1 MILSIPLAW
10 LQLVHKKVKFLATLA
25 GIAFV
30 VILLFMQL
38 GFQDALFDS
47 AVRVHQVLE
56 GDLFLTSSQYKALT
70 AQQSF
75 PRTRLYQTLAFEGV
89 KSVEPLYFQFGK
101 LKNILNGQKFSIFVI
116 VVDPNKSIFKLPQI
130 NQNIDKIKLP
140 DTALFDLSSRPEFGP
155 IAAEFKAKQK
165 MDIEIASFN
174 QITKAKRFKIE
185 GLFSLGP
192 SFGVDG
198 NLITNYSTF
207 LKAFPDR
214 LVNNIDLGLITLD
227 DNYEPEEVRDRLVT
241 ILPDDIEILTLAE
254 FIKLEKDY
262 WDLRTPIGFIF
273 KIMVFMGFI
282 VGIGITYQILYS
294 NISNHLVAY
303 ATLKAIGFTN
313 KYLLTAVFQQALL
326 LAVLGFV
333 PGIIVSFGLYDI
345 AKNATHLPVIMDA
358 NKSFNVFLS
367 VIIMC
372 SVSGILAIQKLRSVD
387 PADIF

>member
-1 MILSIPLAW
+1 MISSIPLAW

-47 AVRVHQVLE
+47 AVRVHQVLQ

-89 KSVEPLYFQFGK
+89 ESVSPLYFQFGK
-101 LKNILNGQKFSIFVI
+101 LRNILDGQKYSIFVMGI
-116 VVDPNKSIFKLPQI
+116 DPSQTNFKSAQI
-130 NQNIDKIKLP
+130 NQKINQIKLP

-155 IAAEFKAKQK
+155 IAAEFKKKQQL
-165 MDIEIASFN
+165 DIEIASFN
-174 QITKAKRFKIE
+174 QIIRAKRFEIK

-214 LVNNIDLGLITLD
+214 QVANIDLGLITLK
-227 DNYEPEEVRDRLVT
+227 DNYEAEEVRDRLVSS
-241 ILPDDIEILTLAE
+241 LPQDIQILTLAE

-273 KIMVFMGFI
+273 KIMVFMGFV

-313 KYLLTAVFQQALL
+313 RYLLTAVFQQALL
-326 LAVLGFV
+326 LALLGFI
-333 PGIIVSFGLYDI
+333 PGIIVSFGLYDL
-345 AKNATHLPVIMDA
+345 AKNATHLPVIMDI
-358 NKSFNVFLS
+358 NKTFNVFLS
-367 VIIMC
+367 VIAMC
-372 SVSGILAIQKLRSVD
+372 SISGTLAIQKLRSVD

>member
-1 MILSIPLAW
+1 MISSIPLAW

-47 AVRVHQVLE
+47 AVRLHQVLQ

-89 KSVEPLYFQFGK
+89 ESVSPLYFQFGK
-101 LKNILNGQKFSIFVI
+101 LRNILDGQKYSIFVMGI
-116 VVDPNKSIFKLPQI
+116 DPSQTNFKSAQI
-130 NQNIDKIKLP
+130 NQEINQIKLP

-155 IAAEFKAKQK
+155 IAAEFKKKQEL
-165 MDIEIASFN
+165 DIEIASFN
-174 QITKAKRFKIE
+174 QIITAKRFEIK

-214 LVNNIDLGLITLD
+214 QVANIDLGLITLK
-227 DNYEPEEVRDRLVT
+227 DNYQAEEVRDRLAAN
-241 ILPDDIEILTLAE
+241 LPQDIQILTLTE

-262 WDLRTPIGFIF
+262 WD
-273 KIMVFMGFI
+273 
-282 VGIGITYQILYS
+282 
-294 NISNHLVAY
+294 
-303 ATLKAIGFTN
+303 
-313 KYLLTAVFQQALL
+313 
-326 LAVLGFV
+326 
-333 PGIIVSFGLYDI
+333 
-345 AKNATHLPVIMDA
+345 
-358 NKSFNVFLS
+358 
-367 VIIMC
+367 
-372 SVSGILAIQKLRSVD
+372 
-387 PADIF
+387 

>member
-1 MILSIPLAW
+1 MLLSIPLAW
-10 LQLVHKKVKFLATLA
+10 LQLVHRRVKFIATLS

-47 AVRVHQVLE
+47 AVRVHQVLQ

-70 AQQSF
+70 SQQSF

-89 KSVEPLYFQFGK
+89 ESVSPLYFQFGK
-101 LKNILNGQKFSIFVI
+101 LRNIVNGQKYPIFAI
-116 VVDPNKSIFKLPQI
+116 GIDPSKANFNSPQI
-130 NQNIDKIKLP
+130 EQNIDLIKIP

-155 IAAEFKAKQK
+155 IAQEFNQTQNV
-165 MDIEIASFN
+165 DIEIAPYN
-174 QITKAKRFKIE
+174 QITKAKRFTIK
-185 GLFSLGP
+185 GLFDIGP
-192 SFGVDG
+192 SFGIDG

-207 LKAFPDR
+207 LQAFPDR
-214 LVNNIDLGLITLD
+214 SLQNIDLGLITLEPNRD
-227 DNYEPEEVRDRLVT
+227 PEQIRNYLAAN
-241 ILPDDIEILTLAE
+241 LPQDVDILTLAE
-254 FIKLEKDY
+254 FMQLEKDY
-262 WDLRTPIGFIF
+262 WNLRTPIGFIF
-273 KIMVFMGFI
+273 KIMVFMGFV

-313 KYLLTAVFQQALL
+313 KYLLIAVFQQAFL
-326 LAVLGFV
+326 LAILGFL

-345 AKNATHLPVIMDA
+345 ATNATHLPVIMDL
-358 NKSFNVFLS
+358 NKVSGVFLS

-372 SVSGILAIQKLRSVD
+372 IVSGFLAIQKLRSVD

>member
-47 AVRVHQVLE
+47 AVRVHQVLQ

-89 KSVEPLYFQFGK
+89 ESVSPLYFQFGK
-101 LKNILNGQKFSIFVI
+101 LRNILDGQKYSIFVMGI
-116 VVDPNKSIFKLPQI
+116 DPSKPNFKLAQI
-130 NQNIDKIKLP
+130 NQNIEQIKLP

-155 IAAEFKAKQK
+155 IASEFSKNQELS
-165 MDIEIASFN
+165 IEIAAFN
-174 QITKAKRFKIE
+174 QIIKARRFKLK

-214 LVNNIDLGLITLD
+214 QVANIDLGLITLQ
-227 DNYEPEEVRDRLVT
+227 DNYAAEEVRDRLVAN
-241 ILPDDIEILTLAE
+241 LPQDIQILTLAE
-254 FIKLEKDY
+254 FIQLEKDY

-273 KIMVFMGFI
+273 KIMVFMGFV

-313 KYLLTAVFQQALL
+313 RYLLTAVFQQALL
-326 LAVLGFV
+326 LAFLGFI
-333 PGIIVSFGLYDI
+333 PGIIVSFGLYDL
-345 AKNATHLPVIMDA
+345 AKNVTHLPVIMDN
-358 NKSFNVFLS
+358 NKSLNVFLS
-367 VIIMC
+367 VIAMC
-372 SVSGILAIQKLRSVD
+372 SISGTLAIQKLRSVD

>member
-10 LQLVHKKVKFLATLA
+10 LQLVHKRVKFLATLA

-89 KSVEPLYFQFGK
+89 ESVNPLYFQFGK
-101 LKNILNGQKFSIFVI
+101 LRNILNGQKYSIFVMG
-116 VVDPNKSIFKLPQI
+116 VDPNQSIFKSPQI

-155 IAAEFKAKQK
+155 IAAEFKAKQQL
-165 MDIEIASFN
+165 DIEISSFN
-174 QITKAKRFKIE
+174 QIIKAKRFKIE

-198 NLITNYSTF
+198 NLITNHSTF

-227 DNYEPEEVRDRLVT
+227 ANYEPEAVRDRLT
-241 ILPDDIEILTLAE
+241 ALLPQDIEILTRNE
-254 FIKLEKDY
+254 FIQLEKDY

-273 KIMVFMGFI
+273 KIMVFMGFV

-313 KYLLTAVFQQALL
+313 NYLLTAVFQQAFL
-326 LAVLGFV
+326 LAILGFI
-333 PGIIVSFGLYDI
+333 PGIIISFALYDI
-345 AKNATHLPVIMDA
+345 ATSATHLPVIMDTD
-358 NKSFNVFLS
+358 KSLSVFLS
-367 VIIMC
+367 VIVMC

>member
-1 MILSIPLAW
+1 MISSIPLAW

-47 AVRVHQVLE
+47 AVRVHQVLQ

-89 KSVEPLYFQFGK
+89 ESVSPLYFQFGK
-101 LKNILNGQKFSIFVI
+101 LRNILDGQKYSIFVMGI
-116 VVDPNKSIFKLPQI
+116 DPSQKNFRSAQI
-130 NQNIDKIKLP
+130 NQEIDQIKLP

-155 IAAEFKAKQK
+155 IAAEFKKNQQLN
-165 MDIEIASFN
+165 IEIASFN
-174 QITKAKRFKIE
+174 QIIKAKRFEIK
-185 GLFSLGP
+185 GLFNLGP

-214 LVNNIDLGLITLD
+214 QVENIDLGLITLK
-227 DNYEPEEVRDRLVT
+227 DNYEAEEVRDRLVSG
-241 ILPDDIEILTLAE
+241 LPQDIQILTLAE

-273 KIMVFMGFI
+273 KIMVFMGFV

-313 KYLLTAVFQQALL
+313 RYLLTAVFQQALL
-326 LAVLGFV
+326 LAILGFI
-333 PGIIVSFGLYDI
+333 PGIIISFGLYDL
-345 AKNATHLPVIMDA
+345 AKNVTHLPVIMDN
-358 NKSFNVFLS
+358 NKSLAVFLS
-367 VIIMC
+367 VITMC
-372 SVSGILAIQKLRSVD
+372 SISGILAIQKLRSVD

>member
-1 MILSIPLAW
+1 MILSISLAW

-47 AVRVHQVLE
+47 AVRVHEVLE

-70 AQQSF
+70 SQQSF
-75 PRTRLYQTLAFEGV
+75 PRTRLYQTLAVEGV
-89 KSVEPLYFQFGK
+89 ESVSPLYFQFGK
-101 LKNILNGQKFSIFVI
+101 LKNILDGQKYSIFVMGI
-116 VVDPNKSIFKLPQI
+116 DPSKSNFNLVQV
-130 NQNIDKIKLP
+130 NQNIDRLKIP

-155 IAAEFKAKQK
+155 VAAEFREKQQ
-165 MDIEIASFN
+165 MDVEIASFN
-174 QITKAKRFKIE
+174 QITIAKRFKIK

-198 NLITNYSTF
+198 NIITNYSTF

-214 LVNNIDLGLITLD
+214 RVENIDLGLITLK
-227 DNYEPEEVRDRLVT
+227 DNYQAEEVRDRLAAS
-241 ILPDDIEILTLAE
+241 LPQDIQILTLAE
-254 FIKLEKDY
+254 FVELEKSY
-262 WDLRTPIGFIF
+262 WNLRTPIGFIF
-273 KIMVFMGFI
+273 KIMVFMGFA

-313 KYLLTAVFQQALL
+313 GYLLTAVFQQALL
-326 LAVLGFV
+326 LAVLGFI
-333 PGIIVSFGLYDI
+333 PGIVVSFGLYDL
-345 AKNATHLPVIMDA
+345 ATNATRLPVIMDT
-358 NKSFNVFLS
+358 NKTLNVFVS
-367 VIIMC
+367 V
-372 SVSGILAIQKLRSVD
+372 
-387 PADIF
+387 

>member
-1 MILSIPLAW
+1 MIFSIPLAW
-10 LQLVHKKVKFLATLA
+10 LQLIHKKVKFLATLA

-47 AVRVHQVLE
+47 AVRVHQVLQ
-56 GDLFLTSSQYKALT
+56 GDLFVTSSQYKALT
-70 AQQSF
+70 SQQSF
-75 PRTRLYQTLAFEGV
+75 PRARLYQTLAFEGV
-89 KSVEPLYFQFGK
+89 ESVSPLYFQFGR
-101 LKNILNGQKFSIFVI
+101 LKNILNGQKYSIFVMG
-116 VVDPNKSIFKLPQI
+116 VDPSKLNFRLSEI

-140 DTALFDLSSRPEFGP
+140 DAALFDLSSRPEFGP
-155 IAAEFKAKQK
+155 IAAKFKEEQQLN
-165 MDIEIASFN
+165 IEIAPFN
-174 QITKAKRFKIE
+174 QITKAKRFEIQ

-192 SFGVDG
+192 SFGIDG
-198 NLITNYSTF
+198 NLITNSSTF

-214 LVNNIDLGLITLD
+214 QVDNIDLGLITLK
-227 DNYEPEEVRDRLVT
+227 DNYTAESVRDRLLAS
-241 ILPDDIEILTLAE
+241 LPQDIKILTLDE
-254 FIKLEKDY
+254 FIQLEKDY

-303 ATLKAIGFTN
+303 ATLKALGFTN

-326 LAVLGFV
+326 LAILGFI
-333 PGIIVSFGLYDI
+333 PGIIVSFGLYDV
-345 AKNATHLPVIMDA
+345 AKSATRLPVIMDTS
-358 NKSFNVFLS
+358 KTLNVFVS

-372 SVSGILAIQKLRSVD
+372 TVSGTLAIQKLRSVD

>member
-1 MILSIPLAW
+1 MLLSIPLAW

-47 AVRVHQVLE
+47 AVRVHQVLQ

-89 KSVEPLYFQFGK
+89 KSVSPLYFQFGK
-101 LKNILNGQKFSIFVI
+101 LKNIIDGQKYSIFVI
-116 VVDPNKSIFKLPQI
+116 GIDPGKSYFNLAQI
-130 NQNIDKIKLP
+130 NQNLERIKIP
-140 DTALFDLSSRPEFGP
+140 DTALFDLSSRTEFGP
-155 IAAEFKAKQK
+155 IAAEFSQRKQL
-165 MDIEIASFN
+165 DVEITSFN
-174 QITKAKRFKIE
+174 QITRAKRFKIK

-192 SFGVDG
+192 SFGIDG

-207 LKAFPDR
+207 LNAFPDR
-214 LVNNIDLGLITLD
+214 NVQNIDLGLITLK
-227 DNYEPEEVRDRLVT
+227 DNYDPEVVRDRLVAS
-241 ILPDDIEILTLAE
+241 LPKDIQILTLAE
-254 FIKLEKDY
+254 FIELEKSY
-262 WDLRTPIGFIF
+262 WNLRTPIGFIF

-313 KYLLTAVFQQALL
+313 RYLLTAVFQQALL
-326 LAVLGFV
+326 LAVLGFI

-345 AKNATHLPVIMDA
+345 AQNATQLPVIMDTD
-358 NKSFNVFLS
+358 KTINVFLS
-367 VIIMC
+367 VIVMC
-372 SVSGILAIQKLRSVD
+372 SVSGTLAIQKLRSVD

>member
-47 AVRVHQVLE
+47 AVRVHEVLQ

-75 PRTRLYQTLAFEGV
+75 PRSRLYQTLAFEGV
-89 KSVEPLYFQFGK
+89 ESVNPLYFQFGK
-101 LKNILNGQKFSIFVI
+101 LKNIQNGQKYSIFVMG
-116 VVDPNKSIFKLPQI
+116 VDPSKSIFKSPQI
-130 NQNIDKIKLP
+130 NQNIDQIKLP
-140 DTALFDLSSRPEFGP
+140 NTALFDLSSRPEFGP
-155 IAAEFKAKQK
+155 IAAEFKAKQQLY
-165 MDIEIASFN
+165 IEIASFN

-198 NLITNYSTF
+198 NLITNHSTF

-214 LVNNIDLGLITLD
+214 LVNNIDLGLITLN
-227 DNYEPEEVRDRLVT
+227 DNYEPEAVRDRLVAS
-241 ILPDDIEILTLAE
+241 LPGDIEVLTFAE
-254 FIKLEKDY
+254 FVKLEKDY

-282 VGIGITYQILYS
+282 VGIGITYQILYT

-303 ATLKAIGFTN
+303 ATLKAIGFTDR
-313 KYLLTAVFQQALL
+313 YLLTAVFQQAFL
-326 LAVLGFV
+326 LAILGFV
-333 PGIIVSFGLYDI
+333 PGIIVSLGLYNL
-345 AKNATHLPVIMDA
+345 ATNVTHLPVNMDT
-358 NKSFNVFLS
+358 NKTFNVFLS

-372 SVSGILAIQKLRSVD
+372 SVSGTLAIQKLRSVD

>member
-1 MILSIPLAW
+1 MISSIPLAW
-10 LQLVHKKVKFLATLA
+10 LQLVHKKIKFLATLA

-47 AVRVHQVLE
+47 AVRVHQVLQ
-56 GDLFLTSSQYKALT
+56 GDLFITSSQYKALT

-75 PRTRLYQTLAFEGV
+75 PRTRLYQSLAFEGV
-89 KSVEPLYFQFGK
+89 ESVSPLYFQFGK
-101 LKNILNGQKFSIFVI
+101 LRNILDGQKYSIFVMG
-116 VVDPNKSIFKLPQI
+116 VDPGQTSFRLAQI
-130 NQNIDKIKLP
+130 NQNINQIKLP

-155 IAAEFKAKQK
+155 IAAEFKKNQQV
-165 MDIEIASFN
+165 DLEISSFN
-174 QITKAKRFKIE
+174 QIIRAKRFRIK

-198 NLITNYSTF
+198 NLITNYTTF

-214 LVNNIDLGLITLD
+214 QVANIDLGLITLA
-227 DNYEPEEVRDRLVT
+227 DNYEAKEVRDRLVAS
-241 ILPDDIEILTLAE
+241 LPQDIQILTLAE

-273 KIMVFMGFI
+273 KIMVFMGFV

-313 KYLLTAVFQQALL
+313 RYLLTAVFQQALL
-326 LAVLGFV
+326 LALLGFI
-333 PGIIVSFGLYDI
+333 PGIIVSFGLYDL
-345 AKNATHLPVIMDA
+345 AKNATHLPVIMDI
-358 NKSFNVFLS
+358 NKTFNVFLS
-367 VIIMC
+367 VIAMC
-372 SVSGILAIQKLRSVD
+372 SISGILAIQKLRSVD

>member
-1 MILSIPLAW
+1 MLLSIPLAW

-25 GIAFV
+25 GISFV

-47 AVRVHQVLE
+47 AVRVHQVLQ

-70 AQQSF
+70 SQQSF
-75 PRTRLYQTLAFEGV
+75 PRSRLYQTLAFEGV
-89 KSVEPLYFQFGK
+89 ESVSPIYFQFGK
-101 LKNILNGQKFSIFVI
+101 LKNVLNGQKYSIFVMGI
-116 VVDPNKSIFKLPQI
+116 DPSKPSFKSSQI
-130 NQNIDKIKLP
+130 NQNINLIQLSDA
-140 DTALFDLSSRPEFGP
+140 ALFDLSSRPEFGP
-155 IAAEFKAKQK
+155 VAQRFQAEQK
-165 MDIEIASFN
+165 LSIEIASFN
-174 QITKAKRFKIE
+174 QITKATRFNIK

-198 NLITNYSTF
+198 NLITNHSTF

-214 LVNNIDLGLITLD
+214 QVENIDLGLITLK
-227 DNYEPEEVRDRLVT
+227 DNYQPEAVRDRLVAS
-241 ILPDDIEILTLAE
+241 LPEDIRVLTLAE

-294 NISNHLVAY
+294 NISNHLIAY

-326 LAVLGFV
+326 LAILGFI

-345 AKNATHLPVIMDA
+345 AKSATHLPVIMDV

-367 VIIMC
+367 VIVMC

>member
-10 LQLVHKKVKFLATLA
+10 LQLVHRRVKFLATLS

-47 AVRVHQVLE
+47 AVRVHQILK
-56 GDLFLTSSQYKALT
+56 GDLFVTSSQYKALT
-70 AQQSF
+70 SQQSF

-89 KSVEPLYFQFGK
+89 ESVSPLYFQFGK
-101 LKNILNGQKFSIFVI
+101 LKNILNGQKYPIFVI
-116 VVDPNKSIFKLPQI
+116 GIDPSKANFNLAQI
-130 NQNIDKIKLP
+130 NQNIDLIKIP

-155 IAAEFKAKQK
+155 IATEFNQK
-165 MDIEIASFN
+165 KDLKIEIAHFN
-174 QITKAKRFKIE
+174 EITKAKSFTIK
-185 GLFSLGP
+185 GLFSIGP

-198 NLITNYSTF
+198 NIITNYSTF
-207 LKAFPDR
+207 LQAFPDR
-214 LVNNIDLGLITLD
+214 SLQNIDLGLITL
-227 DNYEPEEVRDRLVT
+227 EPGQNPEQIRDYLAAN
-241 ILPDDIEILTLAE
+241 LPKDIDILTLSE
-254 FIKLEKDY
+254 FIQLEKEY
-262 WDLRTPIGFIF
+262 WNLRTPIGFIF
-273 KIMVFMGFI
+273 KIMVFMGFV

-313 KYLLTAVFQQALL
+313 RYLLIAVFQQAFL
-326 LAVLGFV
+326 LAILGFL
-333 PGIIVSFGLYDI
+333 PGIIISFGLYDI
-345 AKNATHLPVIMDA
+345 ATNATHLPVTMDT
-358 NKSFNVFLS
+358 NKTLSVFLS

-372 SVSGILAIQKLRSVD
+372 TVSGFLAIQKLRSVD

>member
-47 AVRVHQVLE
+47 AVRVHQVLQ

-75 PRTRLYQTLAFEGV
+75 PRARLYQTLAFEGV
-89 KSVEPLYFQFGK
+89 ESVNPLYFQFGK
-101 LKNILNGQKFSIFVI
+101 LKNILNGQKYSIFVMG
-116 VVDPNKSIFKLPQI
+116 VDPSQSIFKSDRI
-130 NQNIDKIKLP
+130 NQNINKIKLP

-155 IAAEFKAKQK
+155 IAAEFKAKQQIE
-165 MDIEIASFN
+165 IEIAAFN
-174 QITKAKRFKIE
+174 QITKAKKFKIE

-198 NLITNYSTF
+198 NLITNHSTF

-227 DNYEPEEVRDRLVT
+227 DNYDPEEVRDRLVAS
-241 ILPDDIEILTLAE
+241 LPKDIEILTLAE

-294 NISNHLVAY
+294 NITNHLVAY

-313 KYLLTAVFQQALL
+313 KYLLTAVFQQAFL
-326 LAVLGFV
+326 LAVLGFI

-345 AKNATHLPVIMDA
+345 ATSATHLPVTMDT
-358 NKSFNVFLS
+358 NKSLNVFLS
-367 VIIMC
+367 VIAMC
-372 SVSGILAIQKLRSVD
+372 SVSGILAMQKLSSAD

>member
-10 LQLVHKKVKFLATLA
+10 LQLVHKRVKFLATLA

-89 KSVEPLYFQFGK
+89 ESVNPLYFQFGK
-101 LKNILNGQKFSIFVI
+101 LRNILNGQKYSIFVMG
-116 VVDPNKSIFKLPQI
+116 VDPNQSIFKSPQI

-155 IAAEFKAKQK
+155 IAAEFKAKQQL
-165 MDIEIASFN
+165 DIEISSFN
-174 QITKAKRFKIE
+174 QIIKAKRFKIE

-198 NLITNYSTF
+198 NLITNHSTF

-227 DNYEPEEVRDRLVT
+227 DNYEPEAVRDRLVAL
-241 ILPDDIEILTLAE
+241 LPQDIEILTRDE
-254 FIKLEKDY
+254 FIQLEKDY

-273 KIMVFMGFI
+273 KIMVFMGFV

-313 KYLLTAVFQQALL
+313 NYLLTAVFQQAFL
-326 LAVLGFV
+326 LAILGFI
-333 PGIIVSFGLYDI
+333 PGIIISFGLYDI
-345 AKNATHLPVIMDA
+345 ATSATHLPVIMDTD
-358 NKSFNVFLS
+358 KSLSVFLS
-367 VIIMC
+367 VIVMC
-372 SVSGILAIQKLRSVD
+372 SVSGTLAIQKLRSVD

>member
-1 MILSIPLAW
+1 MLLSIPLAW
-10 LQLVHKKVKFLATLA
+10 LQLVHRRVRFIATLS

-47 AVRVHQVLE
+47 AVRVHQVLK

-70 AQQSF
+70 SQQSF
-75 PRTRLYQTLAFEGV
+75 PRTRLYQTLAFDGV
-89 KSVEPLYFQFGK
+89 ESVSPLYFQFGK
-101 LKNILNGQKFSIFVI
+101 LKNIVNGQKYPIFAI
-116 VVDPNKSIFKLPQI
+116 GIDPSKVNFKSPQI
-130 NQNIDKIKLP
+130 EQNIDLIKIP

-155 IAAEFKAKQK
+155 IATEFNKTQDV
-165 MDIEIASFN
+165 DIEIAPYN
-174 QITKAKRFKIE
+174 QITKARRFAIK
-185 GLFSLGP
+185 GLFDIGP

-207 LKAFPDR
+207 LQTFPER
-214 LVNNIDLGLITLD
+214 SLQNIDLGLISLEPNRDPEQTR
-227 DNYEPEEVRDRLVT
+227 NYLT
-241 ILPDDIEILTLAE
+241 ANLPQDVDILTLDE
-254 FIKLEKDY
+254 FMQLEKDY
-262 WDLRTPIGFIF
+262 WNLRTPIGFIF
-273 KIMVFMGFI
+273 KIMVFLGFI

-313 KYLLTAVFQQALL
+313 RYLLNAVFQQAFL
-326 LAVLGFV
+326 LAILGFV
-333 PGIIVSFGLYDI
+333 PGIIISFGLYDI
-345 AKNATHLPVIMDA
+345 ATNATHLPVTMDID
-358 NKSFNVFLS
+358 KTSSVFLS

-372 SVSGILAIQKLRSVD
+372 TVSGFLAIQKLRTID

>member
-1 MILSIPLAW
+1 MLLSIPLAW
-10 LQLVHKKVKFLATLA
+10 LQLIHKKVKFLATLA

-89 KSVEPLYFQFGK
+89 ESVSPLYFQFGK
-101 LKNILNGQKFSIFVI
+101 LKNILSGQKYSIFVMGI
-116 VVDPNKSIFKLPQI
+116 DPSQPSFKLTQI
-130 NQNIDKIKLP
+130 NQNIDRLKLP
-140 DTALFDLSSRPEFGP
+140 DAALFDFSSRPEFGP
-155 IAAEFKAKQK
+155 IADRFRAERELSL
-165 MDIEIASFN
+165 EIASFN
-174 QITKAKRFKIE
+174 QITKAKRFNIK

-214 LVNNIDLGLITLD
+214 QVNNIDLGLITLK
-227 DNYEPEEVRDRLVT
+227 DNYEVEAVRDRLVFS
-241 ILPDDIEILTLAE
+241 LPKDIKILTLAE
-254 FIKLEKDY
+254 FIDLEKVY

-273 KIMVFMGFI
+273 KIMVFMGFV

-303 ATLKAIGFTN
+303 ATLKAIGFTD
-313 KYLLTAVFQQALL
+313 KYLLTVVFQQAFL
-326 LAVLGFV
+326 LAILGFI
-333 PGIIVSFGLYDI
+333 PGIIVAFGLYDI
-345 AKNATHLPVIMDA
+345 AKNATHLPVIMDL
-358 NKSFNVFLS
+358 NKSLS
-367 VIIMC
+367 VFVSVIVMC
-372 SVSGILAIQKLRSVD
+372 SVSGLLAIQKLRTVD

>member
-47 AVRVHQVLE
+47 AVRVHEVLE

-116 VVDPNKSIFKLPQI
+116 GVDPSRSIFNSPQI

-155 IAAEFKAKQK
+155 IAAEFDAKQK

-192 SFGVDG
+192 SFGIDG
-198 NLITNYSTF
+198 NLITNHSTF

-214 LVNNIDLGLITLD
+214 LVNNIDLGLITLE
-227 DNYEPEEVRDRLVT
+227 DNYEPEAVRDRLVA
-241 ILPDDIEILTLAE
+241 ILPDDIEVLTLAE
-254 FIKLEKDY
+254 FIKLEKNY

-273 KIMVFMGFI
+273 KIMVFMGFV

-303 ATLKAIGFTN
+303 ATLKAIGFTH
-313 KYLLTAVFQQALL
+313 KYLLTAVFQQAFL
-326 LAVLGFV
+326 LAILGFI
-333 PGIIVSFGLYDI
+333 PGIAVSFGLYHV
-345 AKNATHLPVIMDA
+345 ATSATHLPVTMDM

-367 VIIMC
+367 VILMC
-372 SVSGILAIQKLRSVD
+372 SISGILAMQKLSSAD